1 MRVAIVTTDNRQH
14 FKDYSA
20 EAPYFGTAP
29 EALLQGF
36 AQLTEVEVHI
46 LSCARVPMKSPSRL
60 SANTYFHSLHVP
72 RIGWMSTLFFGCA
85 RAIRRKLNEIQPDIV
100 HGQGTEEYCSI
111 SAALSG
117 LPNVVTIHGNMAP
130 LARMFKAPIGSYS
143 WLAARLENFTLA
155 RTAGVFCNSQYTQV
169 LVQPRCRRTWR
180 VPNAIRNQFFEPPT
194 DPKKGAKPILVN
206 VGLISPRKRQIE
218 LLNVIHDLS
227 RQGLNFEF
235 QFVGDADPANPYA
248 SAFLQKIKPLEEHGV
263 ARFVGSRRVAELIS
277 LFDSAAAMVHYPSE
291 EAFGL
296 VVAEALARNLKF
308 FGSRTGGIVDIVD
321 GVDDAELFDQEDW
334 SGLVSAMAKWLRCVS
349 RRPSETAPA
358 MRARYS
364 PAVIAKRHLEI
375 YREVITQMR

>member
-1 MRVAIVTTDNRQH
+1 V
-14 FKDYSA
+14 
-20 EAPYFGTAP
+20 
-29 EALLQGF
+29 
-36 AQLTEVEVHI
+36 
-46 LSCARVPMKSPSRL
+46 
-60 SANTYFHSLHVP
+60 
-72 RIGWMSTLFFGCA
+72 
-85 RAIRRKLNEIQPDIV
+85 
-100 HGQGTEEYCSI
+100 
-111 SAALSG
+111 LSG

-130 LARMFKAPIGSYS
+130 LAQMFKAPIGSYS

-155 RTAGVFCNSQYTQV
+155 RTAGVFCNSRYTHE

-180 VPNAIRNQFFEPPT
+180 VANAIRHQFFDPPT
-194 DPKKGAKPILVN
+194 DPKKPAKPILVN
-206 VGLISPRKRQIE
+206 VGFISPRKRQIE
-218 LLNVIHDLS
+218 LLNIIHELS

-248 SAFLQKIKPLEEHGV
+248 SAFLEKIKPLEEQGL
-263 ARFVGSRRVAELIS
+263 ARFVGSRQIAELIS

-334 SGLVSAMAKWLRCVS
+334 SGLVSAMARWLRCVS
-349 RRPSETAPA
+349 PRLSETAPE

-364 PAVIAKRHLEI
+364 PAVIAKRHHEI
-375 YREVITQMR
+375 YREVITQMRQ

>member
-14 FKDYSA
+14 YKDFSA
-20 EAPYFGTAP
+20 EIPYFGTAP

-36 AQLTEVEVHI
+36 AQLSDVEVHI
-46 LSCARVPMKSPSRL
+46 VSCARVPMKSQEKLAP
-60 SANTYFHSLHVP
+60 NIFFHSLHVP
-72 RIGWMSTLFFGCA
+72 QIGWMRTLFFGCS
-85 RAIRRKLNEIQPDIV
+85 RAIGKKLKTIQPDIV

-111 SAALSG
+111 SAVRSG

-130 LARMFKAPIGSYS
+130 LANMFKAPIGSYS

-155 RTAGVFCNSQYTQV
+155 RTAGVFCNSQYTEE
-169 LVQPRCRRTWR
+169 LVQPRTRRTWR
-180 VPNAIRNQFFEPPT
+180 VPNALRNQFFQAPGEPTKP
-194 DPKKGAKPILVN
+194 ARPILIN
-206 VGLISPRKRQIE
+206 VGLISPRKRQVE
-218 LLNVIHDLS
+218 LLNVIDELS

-235 QFVGDADPANPYA
+235 QFIGDANPADSYA
-248 SAFLQKIKPLEEHGV
+248 SAFLEKIKPLEKQGV
-263 ARFVGSRRVAELIS
+263 VRFFGLRGVAELIS
-277 LFDSAAAMVHYPSE
+277 LFDSASAMVHYPSE

-308 FGSRTGGIVDIVD
+308 FGSRTGGIIDIVE

-334 SGLVSAMAKWLRCVS
+334 SGLVSAMARWLRCDS